1 MRPVAEQ
8 PAQGWSCEGA
18 TSAPVAATHSACGRR
33 LQARQWQ
40 ARGRDQRPRGVI
52 YEHRGL
58 TCMPFSCVPKCP
70 FLCLGHSEGSRPRF
84 AGSRRGAESWAP
96 PSVAEKGA
104 IPAQVAPPL
113 VPPPPVPGPTPGPR
127 SAGPS
132 PSSRRRPVSPSC
144 PPATQAPKPGGEA
157 GGCVLAESA
166 RKRVGDP
173 E

>member
-84 AGSRRGAESWAP
+84 AGSRRGVRSRGLRRQWPRRAP
-96 PSVAEKGA
+96 FPPRWRLPSSPLLRFPAPRQA
-104 IPAQVAPPL
+104 PAQPVLPHRAAGAPC
-113 VPPPPVPGPTPGPR
+113 PPRVLQ
-127 SAGPS
+127 
-132 PSSRRRPVSPSC
+132 RRRPQS
-144 PPATQAPKPGGEA
+144 QEGRQEA
-157 GGCVLAESA
+157 AS
-166 RKRVGDP
+166 
-173 E
+173 